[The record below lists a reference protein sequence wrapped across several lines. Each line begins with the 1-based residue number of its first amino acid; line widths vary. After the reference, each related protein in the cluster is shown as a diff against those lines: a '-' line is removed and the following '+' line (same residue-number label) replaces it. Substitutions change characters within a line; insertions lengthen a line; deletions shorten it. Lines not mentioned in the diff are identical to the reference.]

1 MQTPDWASPPP
12 GSAGGSATKGGGSVR
27 KRRSSS
33 SSSSSSSPGAG
44 GGQRVTSGLLAKAD
58 GPRRAIEALRSWLP
72 HLRTHKTSATAAA
85 LAAERLVEGVRA
97 LNLRM
102 DGKECAAR
110 GLRLGGGGGS
120 DSGGGGAPGG
130 WAAEWREALQA
141 EGLVAVLAEAASSQD
156 GSPASSKDGQRPLE
170 GRLLE
175 PDQPPFPFALDGLLE
190 ASLDAL
196 TLLAGDS
203 APCERMAAAACR
215 HAQRTGAN
223 AELGAHTVVE
233 AALAAARDSGEGAPP
248 VPAASSSSSSSAC

>member
-1 MQTPDWASPPP
+1 MQTPDGASPAP

-33 SSSSSSSPGAG
+33 SSGSSSSPGAG

-110 GLRLGGGGGS
+110 GFRLGGGS
-120 DSGGGGAPGG
+120 DSGGGGGAPGG

-141 EGLVAVLAEAASSQD
+141 EGLVAVLAEAASSQA

-175 PDQPPFPFALDGLLE
+175 PDQPSP
-190 ASLDAL
+190 SLSPL
-196 TLLAGDS
+196 T
-203 APCERMAAAACR
+203 
-215 HAQRTGAN
+215 
-223 AELGAHTVVE
+223 
-233 AALAAARDSGEGAPP
+233 
-248 VPAASSSSSSSAC
+248 ASSRQAWTR